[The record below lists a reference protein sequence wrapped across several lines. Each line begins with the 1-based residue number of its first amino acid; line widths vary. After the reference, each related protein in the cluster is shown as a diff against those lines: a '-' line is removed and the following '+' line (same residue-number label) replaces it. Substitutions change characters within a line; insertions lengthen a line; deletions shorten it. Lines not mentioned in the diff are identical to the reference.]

1 LIPLN
6 NTLLR
11 EKGIWIKERVND
23 MGFRNII
30 LESDGKIYVI
40 TINRPK
46 ALNALNM
53 EVVAELIEAI
63 DCIDRDKNSRALIIT
78 GGKQNFAAGAD
89 ISAMVELVPEYAREF
104 SFKDLFNEI
113 ENLPIPVIAAIAG
126 YALGGGLELA
136 LACDL
141 RICSRDAKLG
151 LPEIKLGIFPGAG
164 GTQRLPKLIGATRA
178 KEMIYFGK
186 TIDAETAFKYGLCN
200 RIVDEDPVAGAME
213 MAIKL
218 TQGPPIALRS
228 AKHVINYGLNADTR
242 TGIEFEAVAWADLF
256 STLDQKE
263 GMKAFL
269 EKRNPNFQ
277 GR

>member
-1 LIPLN
+1 MDFN
-6 NTLLR
+6 
-11 EKGIWIKERVND
+11 
-23 MGFRNII
+23 NII
-30 LESDGKIYVI
+30 LKFDNKISVI

-46 ALNALNM
+46 VLNALNK
-53 EVVAELIEAI
+53 EVVAELKEAI
-63 DCIDRDKNSRALIIT
+63 DYIERGKESRVLIIT

-89 ISAMVELVPEYAREF
+89 ISVMVDLVPEYAREF
-104 SFKDLFNEI
+104 SFKGLFNQI

-141 RICSRDAKLG
+141 RICSKDAKLG
-151 LPEIKLGIFPGAG
+151 LPEIKLGIFPGTG
-164 GTQRLPKLIGATRA
+164 GTQRLPKLIGVTRA

-186 TIDAETAFKYGLCN
+186 TIDAETAFEYGLCN
-200 RIVDEDPVAGAME
+200 RIVDEDPIAEAME

-218 TQGPPIALRS
+218 TQRPPIALRS

-242 TGIEFEAVAWADLF
+242 TGIELEAMAWADLF

-269 EKRNPNFQ
+269 EKRKPNFQ